1 MAKIIKVGS
10 QNPTFTSQKIA
21 NPFKT
26 ARKAG
31 ATDPF
36 ERNPFMYSNF
46 EGTTLPFADV
56 FEGFK
61 PSFKGGSKLK
71 MVAASVTGSMTKL
84 RNSVEP
90 IVNFAKR
97 VYTGTRDGVAAAW
110 NLAFRTPISEVPGLK
125 NIPGIKRFDDAMSME
140 VPMPSFAGIAESMNL
155 SYLHKDIRE
164 VGKDMMQGVHSIG
177 EGITNRMEALNNGV
191 ADMGRAIADK
201 CTAISFRARAPK
213 INAEMPVA
221 ELEQLWRNEIEA
233 GEVVA

>member
-26 ARKAG
+26 ARKNG
-31 ATDPF
+31 TTDPF

-84 RNSVEP
+84 KNSITEP

-97 VYTGTRDGVAAAW
+97 VYTGTKEGAIVAW
-110 NLAFRTPISEVPGLK
+110 NLTCKTPISEVPGFR
-125 NIPGIKRFDDAMSME
+125 NIPGIKRFDEAMTVE
-140 VPMPSFAGIAESMNL
+140 
-155 SYLHKDIRE
+155 YLHKDIKE
-164 VGKDMMQGVHSIG
+164 VGRDMMQGLHTLG
-177 EGITNRMEALNNGV
+177 EGITARMEAMNNGV
-191 ADMGRAIADK
+191 ADMGRAIVNT
-201 CTAISFRARAPK
+201 CSAISFRGSASR

>member
-10 QNPTFTSQKIA
+10 QNPTFTSSKIA

-36 ERNPFMYSNF
+36 EKNPFMYSNF

-84 RNSVEP
+84 RNSITEP

-97 VYTGTRDGVAAAW
+97 VHSGATAAW
-110 NLAFRTPISEVPGLK
+110 NYAVNTNVSDLPGVRTVVDVLNTPISELSAVKAMNEALSTAIHVPAIDGLSETMA
-125 NIPGIKRFDDAMSME
+125 NMGRRLTDNMSAMRENMASKME
-140 VPMPSFAGIAESMNL
+140 FLN
-155 SYLHKDIRE
+155 KDIT
-164 VGKDMMQGVHSIG
+164 VI
-177 EGITNRMEALNNGV
+177 
-191 ADMGRAIADK
+191 GRAIADR
-201 CTAISFRARAPK
+201 CSALSINRAARIS
-213 INAEMPVA
+213 AEMPVA
-221 ELEQLWRNEIEA
+221 ELEQLWKNEIELA
-233 GEVVA
+233 EVGA

>member
-84 RNSVEP
+84 KNSIAEP
-90 IVNFAKR
+90 IVNFARR
-97 VYTGTRDGVAAAW
+97 VRTGATAAW
-110 NLAFRTPISEVPGLK
+110 NYAANTNISDV
-125 NIPGIKRFDDAMSME
+125 PGIKAVVDTLN
-140 VPMPSFAGIAESMNL
+140 MPINIPAIDGL
-155 SYLHKDIRE
+155 SERMAIMGRN
-164 VGKDMMQGVHSIG
+164 
-177 EGITNRMEALNNGV
+177 ITNNMNAMRETMASKMEFLNQDVTVV
-191 ADMGRAIADK
+191 ARAIADK
-201 CTAISFRARAPK
+201 CAALSIRRASKITAD
-213 INAEMPVA
+213 MPVA

>member
-61 PSFKGGSKLK
+61 PSFKGNKLK

-84 RNSVEP
+84 KTNIVEP
-90 IVNFAKR
+90 VVNFAKR
-97 VYTGTRDGVAAAW
+97 VYTGTKEGVAAAW
-110 NLAFRTPISEVPGLK
+110 NLTFRTPISEVPGLK
-125 NIPGIKRFDDAMSME
+125 NIPGIKRLDEAMSME
-140 VPMPSFAGIAESMNL
+140 VIPTPSFAGLPEMDM
-155 SYLHKDIRE
+155 SYLHKDIKE
-164 VGKDMMQGVHSIG
+164 VGKDMLAGIQTLGDGVSSRINAIN
-177 EGITNRMEALNNGV
+177 EGATNL
-191 ADMGRAIADK
+191 GRSLVEK
-201 CTAISFRARAPK
+201 CSAISFRGRSPR
-213 INAEMPVA
+213 ISAEMPVA
-221 ELEQLWRNEIEA
+221 ELEQLWKNEIELA
-233 GEVVA
+233 EVGA